1 MSEPP
6 NNVFGF
12 AALALSSSVI
22 FSQNL
27 EVKTP
32 TDLSSRN
39 RDATEATRDQVR
51 SGR

>member
-1 MSEPP
+1 MREPLRSA
-6 NNVFGF
+6 FGF
-12 AALALSSSVI
+12 VALASCSSLT